1 MTRINKLSLIFAE
14 NRELIVQLEKDKE
27 SLQKEN
33 NLLKE
38 QLKNNLEQN
47 SGEEDYIVTEEDRS
61 NKDYLSEGEVQF
73 KMVEIMQKQLEKLD
87 SISQQINLNQIILE
101 KELKMKKKSRDEKL
115 IHRESKYNRIRGMG
129 NTFLPNKEL
138 FFLKKF
144 LKEAGLLENDKT
156 VLNCIYTASK
166 NGYSASNFHNL
177 CDFKPKN
184 LVIIKANDFFF
195 GGYTPCH
202 WGSKLGWVDNKET
215 FIFSL
220 SNPHNMPIKM
230 NCKNSQKSIYDFTSF
245 GPIYGGGSDIY
256 ISDNCNQNTNS
267 YSDLGY
273 TFEGCPFSFS
283 TKEAKSFLCGSNN
296 FKVQDIE
303 VYQIIH

>member
-129 NTFLPNKEL
+129 NTFFAKQRTFLP
-138 FFLKKF
+138 KKV
-144 LKEAGLLENDKT
+144 LER
-156 VLNCIYTASK
+156 S
-166 NGYSASNFHNL
+166 G
-177 CDFKPKN
+177 
-184 LVIIKANDFFF
+184 IIR
-195 GGYTPCH
+195 
-202 WGSKLGWVDNKET
+202 ER
-215 FIFSL
+215 
-220 SNPHNMPIKM
+220 
-230 NCKNSQKSIYDFTSF
+230 
-245 GPIYGGGSDIY
+245 
-256 ISDNCNQNTNS
+256 
-267 YSDLGY
+267 
-273 TFEGCPFSFS
+273 
-283 TKEAKSFLCGSNN
+283 
-296 FKVQDIE
+296 
-303 VYQIIH
+303 